1 MLPTVLIVEDY
12 PLHAKLF
19 SEIVRANGYTPVTA
33 TSGRE
38 GLSVARSLK
47 PEAILLDILLPDV
60 DGREVLADLRRDP
73 DAGAIPVLA
82 ISAAPDREM
91 EETCLDAG
99 ASRFRSKPVRLDMLI
114 DDLTALIAEARL
126 AQG

>member
-19 SEIVRANGYTPVTA
+19 SEIVRASGYAPVTA
-33 TSGRE
+33 TTGRE

-47 PEAILLDILLPDV
+47 PEAILLDILLPDI
-60 DGREVLADLRRDP
+60 DGRAVLADLRRDP
-73 DAGAIPVLA
+73 DAATIPVLA

-99 ASRFRSKPVRLDMLI
+99 ASCFRSKPVRLEVLIEDLTMLI
-114 DDLTALIAEARL
+114 EEARK